1 MSRKIREN
9 DARCAR
15 GAHEPRNLAVAYLNV
30 LIDDADQ
37 EELTAALG
45 RIARVSGGPR
55 LVEKIELNAP
65 SLYRTLCRRGNP
77 ELKAVTTLLK
87 AMGMRLALQPL
98 TDSKPRRRS
107 PRPPVVGMELAGPTV
122 S

>member
-1 MSRKIREN
+1 MSRKAKDNNVRCERR
-9 DARCAR
+9 AR
-15 GAHEPRNLAVAYLNV
+15 EPRNLAVAYLNV

-55 LVEKIELNAP
+55 LVEKVELNAP

-77 ELKAVTTLLK
+77 ELQAVAALLK

-98 TDSKPRRRS
+98 TDPKPRRRS
-107 PRPPVVGMELAGPTV
+107 PRPSVMGMELAEPSV